1 MVVINMDDPSVWI
14 QVSQL
19 VLMCYAHGYGKFGNY
34 RTLEYI
40 VLCHYKRKWLLAT
53 SSKV

>member
-19 VLMCYAHGYGKFGNY
+19 VLTCYAHGYGKFGNY
-34 RTLEYI
+34 QTLEYI
-40 VLCHYKRKWLLAT
+40 VLCHYKRKWLSAT
-53 SSKV
+53 GSKV